1 MITSGRTRVVLQVG
15 PWAIKIPRIDLG
27 GRQFVLGLLA
37 NLQERDLSRVAGSDA
52 RLARTHFAAPLGLVA
67 VAERIRG
74 PALGRRLEPAE
85 LFDLPLQEFS
95 GESGVDDNGGNVK
108 RRGDGSLVVVDYGNP
123 GVMYV
128 AEGPRLVRG
137 QPRVVVRCTGIS
149 ASWCPRCGDCKCP
162 ERGEFAGDMDSPDC
176 PLHALNSTHG
186 DDADDDA

>member
-1 MITSGRTRVVLQVG
+1 MMAGGYTRVVLQVG
-15 PWAIKIPRIDLG
+15 PWVIKVPRVDRG
-27 GRQFVLGLLA
+27 ARQFVLGLLA
-37 NLQERDLSRVAGSDA
+37 NLQERDLSRSAGDDT

-74 PALGRRLEPAE
+74 PVIGRRLEPAE

-95 GESGVDDNGGNVK
+95 GESGVDDNGGNVM

-137 QPRVVVRCTGIS
+137 QPRVVVRCTP
-149 ASWCPRCGDCKCP
+149 AEARWCPVCGDCKCVGGGTDDDLCDP
-162 ERGEFAGDMDSPDC
+162 RC
-176 PLHALNSTHG
+176 PLHSIDSVHG